1 MNRWKTENLAQ
12 ALKPASSDQEMDLD
26 NPVTPNPTGQTFSAS
41 RPSLAHRESQVQG
54 VRSSLYTRSP
64 ICVRSPI
71 LSPLP
76 SNTALL
82 RDLARLATVF
92 DEEIDQKQPSASTR
106 ALEDRSITNP
116 PDRVASNMME
126 SSSHGEPTQPTA
138 GTAGIKRKSNA
149 NNPPVDSNPK
159 HLRRTAPNDN
169 SGERRNSDMNCKIT
183 DAS

>member
-71 LSPLP
+71 LSPCLQIPPCCVTLP
-76 SNTALL
+76 GWL
-82 RDLARLATVF
+82 RCSTRKLIKSSPQHRLA
-92 DEEIDQKQPSASTR
+92 P
-106 ALEDRSITNP
+106 
-116 PDRVASNMME
+116 
-126 SSSHGEPTQPTA
+126 
-138 GTAGIKRKSNA
+138 
-149 NNPPVDSNPK
+149 
-159 HLRRTAPNDN
+159 
-169 SGERRNSDMNCKIT
+169 
-183 DAS
+183 